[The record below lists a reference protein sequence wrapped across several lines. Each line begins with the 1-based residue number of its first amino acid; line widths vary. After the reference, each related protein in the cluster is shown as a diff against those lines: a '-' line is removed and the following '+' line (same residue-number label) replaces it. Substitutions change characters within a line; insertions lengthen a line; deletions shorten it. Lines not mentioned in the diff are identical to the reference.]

1 MTHPKGYAMMLQKY
15 VEMVKDGKGKH
26 NNRFYASRV
35 AQLFGLNSV
44 FPLVD
49 YINKLVNSGKLPQA
63 LMAQYDQ
70 NESYEIGKDY
80 ADHTKEID
88 PYSAPQNERST
99 LKKDKKL
106 PNLMIPKKG
115 KAGVTKFM
123 KRKNITKLEAE
134 KESRGYFTKTKSQSS
149 KGKAC
154 LLYTSDAADE

>member
-1 MTHPKGYAMMLQKY
+1 M
-15 VEMVKDGKGKH
+15 
-26 NNRFYASRV
+26 
-35 AQLFGLNSV
+35 NSV

-49 YINKLVNSGKLPQA
+49 YINKLVKKGKMVPMA

-88 PYSAPQNERST
+88 PYSAPQNEKSV

-115 KAGVTKFM
+115 KGGVT
-123 KRKNITKLEAE
+123 NL
-134 KESRGYFTKTKSQSS
+134 
-149 KGKAC
+149 
-154 LLYTSDAADE
+154 